1 MKSKFLKYVIIF
13 NIVFSILLISPARI
27 ANSEDPLDILDKK
40 KILDNIAEITRRN
53 YFETVDMNTLYDGAI
68 QGMINKLDPHS
79 SYMPPST
86 ADDFDEKIRGNF
98 QGIGITFSVIS
109 DKITVIDVIKNS
121 PSEKA
126 GLKSRDKIVKIDG
139 KNAIGFSTD
148 DVQNR
153 LRGPAKSSVKV
164 HIERPGEDKLLEI
177 KITRDR
183 VAINSVSHSYM
194 IDDTVGYIGLTR
206 FTINTKFDV
215 HRALA
220 KLKSQNMEKLILD
233 LRNNSGGSLDAAIGV
248 VNCFIREGTVVSTK
262 GKRNDEHPWIAE
274 RTAQYTREPII
285 VLINHGSASA
295 SEIVAGALQDHDRAL
310 IVGQTSFGKGLVM
323 NPFDLQQEGGKDLG
337 KLILTIAQ
345 YYTPSKRLIQRP
357 YNGSREDYIKEGFD
371 DYDPNAADADKKD
384 RPVYYT
390 DLGREV
396 YGGGGIT
403 PDKILMSDNRIN
415 KLEYSLR
422 QANLFFEFADN
433 YLLRNNDLPDDF
445 NEFLFNYY
453 IPDHEIALFKEFIIS
468 KDIEID
474 NTSSFR
480 GELTDLLNK
489 FDIPEKTTEDIEKT
503 LVTMGIDLDET
514 LFNKSRDFIEREIKM
529 EISRMIWGPD
539 ERYKVWHASDT
550 DLIGALSYF
559 TEAEELLRERFALGN
574 LLKNE

>member
-13 NIVFSILLISPARI
+13 NIVFTIVLVIPARI
-27 ANSEDPLDILDKK
+27 TYCEDALDTVEKSNILHK
-40 KILDNIAEITRRN
+40 IAEITRQN
-53 YFETVDMNTLYDGAI
+53 YFETIDMNTLYDGAI
-68 QGMINKLDPHS
+68 QGMIDKLDPHS

-86 ADDFDEKIRGNF
+86 ANDFDEKIRGNF
-98 QGIGITFSVIS
+98 QGIGITFSVIN
-109 DKITVIDVIKNS
+109 DKITVIDVIENS

-126 GLKSRDKIVKIDG
+126 GLKSRDKIIKIEG
-139 KNAIGFSTD
+139 KNAIGLSTD
-148 DVQNR
+148 EVQNR

-164 HIERPGEDKLLEI
+164 HVERPGEDKLLEI
-177 KITRDR
+177 KIIRDR
-183 VAINSVSHSYM
+183 VEMNSVSHSYM

-206 FTINTKFDV
+206 FTINTQFDV

-248 VNCFIREGTVVSTK
+248 VNCFIREGTIVSTK
-262 GKRNDEHPWIAE
+262 GRRNVEHPPWIADG
-274 RTAQYTREPII
+274 TAQYTREPII

-310 IVGQTSFGKGLVM
+310 IAGQTSFGKGLVM
-323 NPFDLQQEGGKDLG
+323 NPFGLQQEGKDLG
-337 KLILTIAQ
+337 KLVLTIAQ

-371 DYDPNAADADKKD
+371 DYDPNAVDADKKD
-384 RPVYYT
+384 KPVYHT

-403 PDKILMSDNRIN
+403 PDKILLSDNKIN

-445 NEFLFNYY
+445 DEFLFNYH
-453 IPDHEIALFKEFIIS
+453 IPDNEIALFKEFIIS
-468 KDIEID
+468 KDIKID

-480 GELTDLLNK
+480 GELTGLLNK
-489 FDIPEKTTEDIEKT
+489 FDIPEKTTEEIEKT

-514 LFNKSRDFIEREIKM
+514 LFNKSRDFIEREIKT
-529 EISRMIWGPD
+529 EIARMIWGSN

-550 DLIGALSYF
+550 DLIGALSHF
-559 TEAEELLRERFALGN
+559 TEAEELLRDRLALGN
-574 LLKNE
+574 L

>member
-27 ANSEDPLDILDKK
+27 VYCEDSLDELYKMNI
-40 KILDNIAEITRRN
+40 IHNIADITRKN
-53 YFETVDMNTLYDGAI
+53 YFETIDTNTLYDGAI
-68 QGMINKLDPHS
+68 QGMIDKLDPHS

-98 QGIGITFSVIS
+98 QGIGITFSVIN

-126 GLKSRDKIVKIDG
+126 GLKSRDKIIKIDG

-153 LRGPAKSSVKV
+153 LRGPAGSSVKV
-164 HIERPGEDKLLEI
+164 HVERPGEDKLLEI

-183 VAINSVSHSYM
+183 VAMNSVSHSYM

-233 LRNNSGGSLDAAIGV
+233 LRTNSGGSLDAAIGV
-248 VNCFIREGTVVSTK
+248 VNCFIKKGAIVSTK
-262 GKRNDEHPWIAE
+262 GKRNTEHTWVADG
-274 RTAQYTREPII
+274 TAQFTRESII

-323 NPFDLQQEGGKDLG
+323 NPFPLQQEGKDLG

-371 DYDPNAADADKKD
+371 DYDPNAADVDKKD

-403 PDKILMSDNRIN
+403 PDKILLSDNRIN
-415 KLEYSLR
+415 KFEYSLR

-445 NEFLFNYY
+445 NEFLFNYN

-474 NTSSFR
+474 NTSSFKR
-480 GELTDLLNK
+480 ELTDLLNK

-503 LVTMGIDLDET
+503 LVTMGIDLNET

-529 EISRMIWGPD
+529 EISRMIWGSD

-550 DLIGALSYF
+550 DLIGALSHF
-559 TEAEELLRERFALGN
+559 TEAEILLQERLALGN

>member
-1 MKSKFLKYVIIF
+1 MNSKFLKYVIIF
-13 NIVFSILLISPARI
+13 NIVISILLISPARI
-27 ANSEDPLDILDKK
+27 ANSEDSLDILDKK
-40 KILDNIAEITRRN
+40 KILDNIAYITRRN
-53 YFETVDMNTLYDGAI
+53 YFETTDMITLYDGAI
-68 QGMINKLDPHS
+68 QGMIDKLDPHS

-98 QGIGITFSVIS
+98 QGIGITFLLIN

-126 GLKSRDKIVKIDG
+126 GLKSRDKIIKIDG
-139 KNAIGFSTD
+139 KNAIGFSID
-148 DVQNR
+148 DVQNH
-153 LRGPAKSSVKV
+153 LRGPAESSVKV

-177 KITRDR
+177 KITRAK
-183 VAINSVSHSYM
+183 VAMNSVSHSYM

-206 FTINTKFDV
+206 FTINTQFDV
-215 HRALA
+215 HIALA

-248 VNCFIREGTVVSTK
+248 VNCFIKKGTIVSTK
-262 GKRNDEHPWIAE
+262 GKRNTEHPWIADG
-274 RTAQYTREPII
+274 TAQFTREPII

-323 NPFDLQQEGGKDLG
+323 NPFDIKQEGKDLG

-345 YYTPSKRLIQRP
+345 YYTPSNRLIQRP
-357 YNGSREDYIKEGFD
+357 YKGSREDYIKEGFD
-371 DYDPNAADADKKD
+371 DYDPNAADTDKKD

-403 PDKILMSDNRIN
+403 PDKILLSDNMIN

-422 QANLFFEFADN
+422 QATLFFEFADN

-480 GELTDLLNK
+480 EELTDLLNK
-489 FDIPEKTTEDIEKT
+489 FDIPENTAEEIEKT

-514 LFNKSRDFIEREIKM
+514 LFNKSRDFIAREIKM
-529 EISRMIWGPD
+529 EISRMLWGTD
-539 ERYKVWHASDT
+539 ERYKVFHVSDT

-559 TEAEELLRERFALGN
+559 SEAEELLRERLALGN
-574 LLKNE
+574 L